1 MTCQEPRSL
10 SLLRHLSIVE
20 QTVPRYQVIRESL
33 AEEIKRHFGPGDQ
46 LPSESQLAER
56 FAVNRHTLRRS
67 VDLLVQD
74 GLVERRRG
82 VGLFVLEPLVDYP
95 LKPKTRLSANLR
107 HSTRGGKRKPL
118 RRFIEEAGENIAR
131 RLEIPTGTPVIC
143 LEFLI
148 MTEGAT
154 FSLATHYFEAER
166 WRRIYD
172 AFRKDDS
179 LHEFI
184 EREYGIEL
192 YRSKSLISC
201 SLPEERDASNLLV
214 PKTLPLITVK
224 SVNVDLA
231 TNKPVEYVKSRFR
244 SDRVELSVHF

>member
-1 MTCQEPRSL
+1 MNV
-10 SLLRHLSIVE
+10 IE
-20 QTVPRYQVIRESL
+20 QPVPRYQAIREAL
-33 AEEIKRHFGPGDQ
+33 ADEIKRHFSSGDQ

-74 GLVERRRG
+74 GIVERRRG
-82 VGLFVLEPLVDYP
+82 VGIFVLEPLLDYP
-95 LKPKTRLSANLR
+95 LKPKTRLSTNLR
-107 HSTRGGKRKPL
+107 YTTRGGKRKPL
-118 RRFIEEAGENIAR
+118 RRFLEEAGENIAR
-131 RLEIPTGTPVIC
+131 QLEIPTGTSVIC

-172 AFRKDDS
+172 VYQKEDS

-184 EREYGIEL
+184 EREYGVEL

-201 SLPEERDASNLLV
+201 SLPDERDASNLLV

-224 SVNVDLA
+224 SVNIDLA
-231 TNKPVEYVKSRFR
+231 TNKPIEYVRSRFR

>member
-1 MTCQEPRSL
+1 MN
-10 SLLRHLSIVE
+10 IAE
-20 QTVPRYQVIRESL
+20 QPTPRYQAIREAL
-33 AEEIKRHFGPGDQ
+33 AEEIKSHFSAGDQ

-67 VDLLVQD
+67 VDLLVQA
-74 GLVERRRG
+74 GVVERRRG

-95 LKPKTRLSANLR
+95 LKPKTRLSASLR
-107 HSTRGGKRKPL
+107 HTGREGERKPL
-118 RRFIEEAGENIAR
+118 RRSIEEAGESIAR
-131 RLEIPTGTPVIC
+131 RLEIPVGSRVIC

-154 FSLATHYFEAER
+154 FSLATHHFAFKT
-166 WRRIYD
+166 WRRVYD
-172 AFRKDDS
+172 EFDGTGS

-192 YRSKSLISC
+192 YRSKSLISA
-201 SLPEERDASNLLV
+201 SLPSEKDATALLV
-214 PKTLPLITVK
+214 PKNLPLITVK
-224 SVNVDLA
+224 SVNVDL
-231 TNKPVEYVKSRFR
+231 TNNKPVEYVRSRFR